1 MIIYTTSNSTE
12 HLPDGSTIEHG
23 EHWVTR
29 CGPAAVPQVA
39 HMIATT
45 VSQHPHIKTWSVVV
59 RVGCPGNWVY
69 GPYDVAL
76 DVEHGCY
83 TITDLEAE
91 ERTDAG
97 DVDCTS
103 AESLYRVLRQVSY
116 IHHNRARA

>member
-1 MIIYTTSNSTE
+1 MITTTSNSTE

-29 CGPAAVPQVA
+29 CGPEAIPQVA
-39 HMIATT
+39 NMIATT
-45 VSQHPHIKTWSVVV
+45 VRQQPGIKTWSVVV
-59 RVGCPGNWVY
+59 SVGCPGNWIY

-76 DVEHGCY
+76 AVSYGCY
-83 TITDLEAE
+83 IILDLEAT
-91 ERTDAG
+91 ERIDAG

-116 IHHNRARA
+116 IHHNMDWA